1 MAELS
6 NFPYFEVEFTKQ
18 GSPAKPQQ
26 INDLSQF
33 LTNNPNITDLIVIS
47 HGWNNNNAEALD
59 LYKRFFTSFRK
70 QLNGMSSLAQ
80 RQFAILGVIWPSKK
94 FADKDLIP
102 AGAAAA
108 SLGNGPS
115 LEKIHARLDDLSG
128 FFSAKDADSK
138 LKQAAQLLDELED
151 SPAARKKFV
160 ALIRGILSK
169 DAASK
174 EDASDIF
181 FKLEE
186 KELLDRLSAP
196 LPTLPTA
203 GGGGGAAGFE
213 EGSAAGGVGD
223 AFGGLVPGITNL
235 LNFTTYYEMKERAG
249 LVGRKGLNPLLKQ
262 LRGQFAS
269 LRLHLVGHSFGGRL
283 VTSAALAPTSDPSL
297 PLHTLVLLQAAFSH
311 NGFAK
316 ASGDLTNDGAF
327 RSVVTAARVAGPIL
341 ITHTK
346 NDLAV
351 GIAYPI
357 ASRLANQVASAL
369 GDENDPYGGI
379 GRNGAIKTPESVKLK
394 LLPKGSAYSA
404 FADGKVYNLL
414 ADDFVKDHGDVT
426 DEEIAYMVLTAMANN
441 P

>member
-18 GSPAKPQQ
+18 GNPAKPQQ

-33 LTNNPNITDLIVIS
+33 LQNNPNITDLIVIS
-47 HGWNNNNAEALD
+47 HGWNNDNAEALD

-70 QLNGMSSLAQ
+70 QLNGMSSFAQ

-102 AGAAAA
+102 AGAAA
-108 SLGNGPS
+108 SLGNGQS
-115 LEKIHARLDDLSG
+115 LQKLHARLDDLSG
-128 FFSAKDADSK
+128 FFRASDADST
-138 LKQAAQLLDELED
+138 LKQAAKLLDDLED

-169 DAASK
+169 DAANN

-186 KELLDRLSAP
+186 KELLERLSAP
-196 LPTLPTA
+196 LPSLPTA
-203 GGGGGAAGFE
+203 EGGGGAAGFE

-223 AFGGLVPGITNL
+223 AFGGLVSGVTNL

-249 LVGRKGLNPLLKQ
+249 LVGRKGLNPILKQ

-283 VTSAALAPTSDPSL
+283 VTAAALAPKAESPL

-316 ASGDLTNDGAF
+316 ASGDLSNDGAF
-327 RSVVTAARVAGPIL
+327 RSVVTAACVAGPIL

-346 NDLAV
+346 NDRAV

-357 ASRLANQVASAL
+357 ASRLANQIASAL
-369 GDENDPYGGI
+369 GDENDPYGGM
-379 GRNGAIKTPESVKLK
+379 GRNGAIQTPESVKLK
-394 LLPKGSAYSA
+394 LLPKGSAYPT
-404 FADGKVYNLL
+404 FADGQVYNFL

-426 DEEIAYMVLTAMANN
+426 DEEIAYVVLTAMANN
-441 P
+441 A